1 MKLSELN
8 DIIYEVAP
16 ASLAADYDNTGIML
30 GDPDAEVKGVLTTLD
45 ATVDAVKECEKLGYN
60 VLLTHHPL
68 FFKDVKSITPCN
80 RTGKV
85 AIEAIKNGIAVL
97 SHHTNFDN
105 SPVGLN
111 ALFAEIVGGKNV
123 NLTNDGALFETSATL
138 KELSKTIAEKFK
150 TTLRVSGDLNKKIE
164 NAFVI
169 TGAGGRD
176 VSSLQFAMENADVF
190 ISGEMKH
197 NFAYDCGELA
207 LIEISHYASEKIC
220 NTAFKRILDK
230 AKVLNAAFDVAPYV
244 EVYESDNEA

>member
-8 DIIYEVAP
+8 DVIYEVAP

-30 GDPDAEVKGVLTTLD
+30 GAPDAEVKGVLTTLD

-138 KELSKTIAEKFK
+138 KELSKTIAEKFE
-150 TTLRVSGDLNKKIE
+150 TTVRVVGDLNKKIE
-164 NAFVI
+164 KAFVI

-176 VSSLQFAMENADVF
+176 SDALRFASENADVF

-207 LIEISHYASEKIC
+207 LIEISHYASERIC
-220 NTAFKRILDK
+220 NAAFKRILDK
-230 AKVLNAAFDVAPYV
+230 HGVKSAAFDVPPYI
-244 EVYESDNEA
+244 EVYEK

>member
-8 DIIYEVAP
+8 DVIYEVAP

-138 KELSKTIAEKFK
+138 KELSKTISEKFE
-150 TTLRVSGDLNKKIE
+150 TTVRVVGDLNKKIE
-164 NAFVI
+164 KAFVI

-176 VSSLQFAMENADVF
+176 SDALRFASENADVF

-207 LIEISHYASEKIC
+207 LIEISHYASERIC
-220 NTAFKRILDK
+220 NAAFKRILDK
-230 AKVLNAAFDVAPYV
+230 HSVKSAAFDVPPYI
-244 EVYESDNEA
+244 EVYEK

>member
-8 DIIYEVAP
+8 DVIYEVAP

-138 KELSKTIAEKFK
+138 KELSKTIAEKFE
-150 TTLRVSGDLNKKIE
+150 TTVRVVGDLNKKIE
-164 NAFVI
+164 KAFVI

-176 VSSLQFAMENADVF
+176 SDALRFASENADVF

-207 LIEISHYASEKIC
+207 LIEISHYASERIC
-220 NTAFKRILDK
+220 NAAFKRILDK
-230 AKVLNAAFDVAPYV
+230 HGVKSTAFDVPPYI
-244 EVYESDNEA
+244 EVYEK